1 MIIPNSVTSIGQ
13 AAFSGCQDLE
23 LLIIGENVMK
33 LSSGFIDGGYQQN
46 ITTIC
51 LSSTEE
57 DVINVLK
64 NLYNY
69 HENRLYVKSVP
80 DSWIGDFAP
89 LFTFS
94 TTDNSMTFTLNS
106 TVAGLL
112 STEDREITYEWT
124 RLDGT
129 VTDGTGTLTSSSPS
143 TTLEI
148 QNKDVYT
155 LTLTIDLGDGQTLS
169 FKETYNTDED
179 RSIVKFMNGNQV
191 HKQTAVANGTTT
203 TAPVDPASPGLN
215 FIGWYKENAEQP
227 FDFTTSINDDLSL
240 YAKFEVAPFEVD
252 IDAYYSAT
260 KSGFQAVVTEHGQI
274 NYTYTWTANG
284 IEDVSEKLLLRP
296 DISLQYTLTVT
307 ATYDGGT
314 ERATAETVPV
324 QTDAP
329 VDSLGGEV
337 RVFFGPAI
345 GSMNDFRFSGTDS
358 TIYLPEGSYE
368 VWYHLEG
375 YTCPHEKITVTEGAT
390 NSVELEVEEVP
401 EVDPAPEPEP
411 EEPGIDVPPRAWDDD
426 DDYVPPV
433 VPSQTE
439 ESGDDNTTT
448 IVACAAAAVVAA
460 LMAAFLILDRR
471 H

>member
-1 MIIPNSVTSIGQ
+1 MNNIVKTALLLAVVLSVTAFAVGTLSEDSDAVNGGTYTGDGYTLAFTLENNEITITRFSADSDFDGSVVLDKFEGYSIVAIEDRVFQTTKLKSIVLPETLRTIGEQAFGGSKLTQLIIPNSVTSIGQ
-13 AAFSGCQDLE
+13 AAFRGCQDLE

-33 LSSGFIDGGYQQN
+33 LSSGFIDGGYQKN

-112 STEDREITYEWT
+112 STGDRKIAYEWT

-169 FKETYNTDED
+169 FKETYNTDEG
-179 RSIVKFMNGNQV
+179 RSIVKFMNGSQV

-240 YAKFEVAPFEVD
+240 YAKFEVAQFEAG
-252 IDAYYSAT
+252 ISTNNSAT
-260 KSGFQAVVTEHGQI
+260 ASGFQAVVTEH
-274 NYTYTWTANG
+274 
-284 IEDVSEKLLLRP
+284 S
-296 DISLQYTLTVT
+296 
-307 ATYDGGT
+307 
-314 ERATAETVPV
+314 
-324 QTDAP
+324 
-329 VDSLGGEV
+329 
-337 RVFFGPAI
+337 
-345 GSMNDFRFSGTDS
+345 
-358 TIYLPEGSYE
+358 
-368 VWYHLEG
+368 
-375 YTCPHEKITVTEGAT
+375 
-390 NSVELEVEEVP
+390 
-401 EVDPAPEPEP
+401 
-411 EEPGIDVPPRAWDDD
+411 
-426 DDYVPPV
+426 
-433 VPSQTE
+433 
-439 ESGDDNTTT
+439 
-448 IVACAAAAVVAA
+448 
-460 LMAAFLILDRR
+460 
-471 H
+471 